1 MDRIAYFFRLRNVA
15 ILVFACLC
23 LPVYGA
29 QLAANVILS
38 KGLVTATSQ
47 DGQQRTLKRR
57 SKVFSGD
64 VIRTGGN
71 GSVQLRFVDKALM
84 TIKASSEM
92 NISNYV
98 LGSKDNNEQAIMRLV
113 KGGFRTITGAIGKG
127 DKTAYRVYT
136 PAASVGI
143 RGTNYEVQQEAS
155 GSFVMAVYTGG
166 ISVTN
171 DAGSIDLGLGSGF
184 NFTRVSAGEAPKG
197 LLLAPASLNVN
208 AADSQEEEEQEEQK
222 AKTQTEENET
232 SEEGT
237 DESESTAAV
246 EESSEAEDGEASSV
260 ATDVA
265 ILDDSASDGAS
276 EVNSALDKKL
286 SEKISKTADDEPVV
300 DTSTIFSS
308 PFPPDYNS
316 PDAALANP
324 FPHTLL
330 TDEEW
335 NLLYSKQFA
344 ALDMQIHYSIGADGA
359 PSFKTQLLSPNAVN
373 VQNFFAFDYSGSGQ
387 DTYIDLNYST
397 LNTFT
402 QVTTFHSPV
411 LDINVNITSA
421 QELADHLNIQLSS
434 NSVPIEVLLVDDPS
448 GQRFVFQPTD
458 SGSDFITSMDLDFNS
473 SGVPAQ
479 QLIAQLGG
487 VSQYPTK
494 DWKWS
499 TNTYLNI
506 VDGSWRVSNNT
517 AIGGLIS
524 SSEGSSGEPS
534 LTLSF
539 AYVSTVQ
546 NPSGS
551 ENLVSS
557 LSEFKQCASNNEI
570 CDIQIEEV
578 AAANNI
584 RWGAWFAR
592 PGNGITDSSVSSGT
606 VHSFIDESNLRFGL
620 LAERAELN
628 QLTGEAV
635 FSSFSHTDCT
645 DYSQCV
651 GFSDDGIVSSLTGK
665 FDVDFNSGAITNGN
679 LQIETMGQDNSVLST
694 WDVDFNGHIHV
705 SEHGE
710 LHAPEFYTDNI
721 GGIVSDAATGTTSNE
736 VIGTVGGI
744 FVKPGDIFAGGYNL
758 ATDDNTNKHATGVF
772 TLEKE

>member
-1 MDRIAYFFRLRNVA
+1 MDRIAYFFRLRHIA

-23 LPVYGA
+23 LPVYAA

-47 DGQQRTLKRR
+47 DGEPRALKRR

-98 LGSKDNNEQAIMRLV
+98 LGSQDNNEQAIMRLV

-184 NFTRVSAGEAPKG
+184 NFTRVSVGEAPKG

-208 AADSQEEEEQEEQK
+208 AADSQEEEEQEEQ
-222 AKTQTEENET
+222 TTESQTEESES
-232 SEEGT
+232 SEEGA

-246 EESSEAEDGEASSV
+246 EESSETEDGEASSV
-260 ATDVA
+260 ATVA
-265 ILDDSASDGAS
+265 ILDDSASDGGS

-286 SEKISKTADDEPVV
+286 SEEISKTADDEPVV

-308 PFPPDYNS
+308 PFPPDYTS
-316 PDAALANP
+316 PDAALSNP

-344 ALDMQIHYSIGADGA
+344 ALDMQIHYSVGADGA

-373 VQNFFAFDYSGSGQ
+373 GQNFFAFDYSGSGQ
-387 DTYIDLNYST
+387 DTYIDLNYT
-397 LNTFT
+397 TENTAT
-402 QVTTFHSPV
+402 HVSTFHSPV

-421 QELADHLNIQLSS
+421 QELADHINNQLSS
-434 NSVPIEVLLVDDPS
+434 NSAPIEVVLVDDPS
-448 GQRFVFQPTD
+448 GQRFVFQPTN

-487 VSQYPTK
+487 VSQFPTK

-506 VDGSWRVSNNT
+506 GDGSWRVSNNT
-517 AIGGLIS
+517 AIGGYIS
-524 SSEGSSGEPS
+524 SGVGSGSEAPLELYS
-534 LTLSF
+534 

-546 NPSGS
+546 NPNGS
-551 ENLVSS
+551 ENPVSS
-557 LSEFKQCASNNEI
+557 MSEFKQCASNNEI
-570 CDIQIEEV
+570 CDIQIDEV

-592 PGNGITDSSVSSGT
+592 PGNGVTDTSVSSGN

-620 LAERAELN
+620 LAERAEVN

-645 DYSQCV
+645 DFSQCV
-651 GFSDDGIVSSLTGK
+651 GFADDGIVSSLTGK
-665 FDVDFNSGAITNGN
+665 FDVDFGTGYVTNGN
-679 LQIETMGQDNSVLST
+679 LKIETMGQDNSVLST
-694 WDVDFNGHIHV
+694 WDVDFSGHIYV
-705 SEHGE
+705 REGGE
-710 LHAPEFYTDNI
+710 VEAPEFYTDNI
-721 GGIVSDAATGTTSNE
+721 GGIVSDVATGSTSNE

-758 ATDDNTNKHATGVF
+758 ATDDNTNKHATGLF